1 MKGKDSDVRKRKH
14 LTPEEKYQIFIE
26 SIMAKTQCNGGI
38 SEVLRRWSIH
48 SSDLTRIKRTVEE
61 EAISSF
67 KAKKS
72 RSPKIDNAIYQK
84 LRVEKERLETVIL
97 ELSSELALIKKK
109 IAPSNR

>member
-1 MKGKDSDVRKRKH
+1 MKEQDSDVRKRRQ

-26 SIMAKTQCNGGI
+26 SIMAKAQGNGGI

-61 EAISSF
+61 GAISSF

-72 RSPKIDNAIYQK
+72 RSPKIDNAIHQQLK
-84 LRVEKERLETVIL
+84 AEKERLETVIL
-97 ELSSELALIKKK
+97 EQAAELALIKKK
-109 IAPSNR
+109 IAPFSR